1 MRVNEIFYSLQ
12 GEGYYSGTPA
22 VFVRLSGCNL
32 RCPFCDTRHES
43 GREMSEKEIVE
54 AVGQYPARHVV
65 VTGGEPALQ
74 LTESLVDA
82 LHAAGRYVAVETNGT
97 HPLPDNVDWVTLSPK
112 SAFVDGAE
120 VMLTRADEI
129 KVVYDGIHDPERQLS
144 TLHSQLSTLLF
155 LQPCDTGDAARNRQI
170 TAATVEYIKQHPEW
184 RLSLQI
190 HKILNID

>member
-74 LTESLVDA
+74 ITESLVDA

-97 HPLPDNVDWVTLSPK
+97 HQLPDNVDWVTLSPK

-129 KVVYDGIHDPERQLS
+129 KVVYDGIHDPERQLA
-144 TLHSQLSTLLF
+144 TRNSQLSTLRF

>member
-1 MRVNEIFYSLQ
+1 MKVNEIFYSLQ

-22 VFVRLSGCNL
+22 VFVRFSGCNL
-32 RCPFCDTRHES
+32 RCPFCDTQHEH
-43 GREMSEKEIVE
+43 GREMSEAEIVTE
-54 AVGQYPARHVV
+54 VAKYPARHVV

-82 LHAAGRYVAVETNGT
+82 LHAAGKYVAVETNGT
-97 HPLPDNVDWVTLSPK
+97 HPLPENVDWVTLSPK

-120 VMLTRADEI
+120 VVLTRADEI
-129 KVVYDGIHDPERQLS
+129 KVIYDGIHDPERQLS
-144 TLHSQLSTLLF
+144 TRNSQLSTLRF